1 MPTDLLPR
9 VENIGM
15 NENRK
20 QKQWSVRYQPGDAK
34 TDANVRLIAEE
45 LNLSRVT
52 AALLY
57 TRGCHTTGEVTAFLH
72 QENARLHDPFLLTDM
87 EPALHRILEALEKK
101 EKIMIYGDYDVDGVT
116 SVSLLYLYLKEKGAD
131 VDYYI
136 PCRMREGY
144 GLSNAAINTVHE
156 TGATLMI
163 TVDTGITAVEEIRYA
178 ASLGI
183 DTVVT
188 DHHECRPELP
198 EACAVVNPH
207 RPGDAYPFR
216 ELAGVGVVF
225 KLICAYETM
234 ECRRAGIPE
243 EDGVRQICRKYMDLV
258 AIGTVADVMPIVDEN
273 RLIVTVGLKLLEHNP
288 RPGLQALMEEASGR
302 NGDGSRKT
310 RKINSNYI
318 GFVLA
323 PRMNAAGRVS
333 SASIAV
339 RLLLSED
346 RESAVA
352 LAKQLCELNA
362 TRQAEENRIAE
373 QAYKKIEQTLRPGED
388 RVIVISDDS
397 WLQGIIGIVS
407 SRITERYGL
416 PSILISFDGATR
428 GYEGQDDIGKGS
440 GRSIPGLN
448 LVEALADSESLL
460 VRYGGHELAA
470 GLSVRRCNVDAF
482 RERINQ
488 YAVAHTDSESFCL
501 RLEADCE
508 AEMRELTM
516 KLAEELATL
525 EPFGVSNPVPNLIL
539 RNAKIRKM
547 VPISEGKHAKLLLEK
562 DGICM
567 PAVWFGIGSGTLPA
581 EAGDSVDV
589 MFQLNINEYRNAA
602 TLQMIVQDMRLSG
615 GETEKTLQER
625 KRYEE
630 IRTGAEI
637 LPGEDVVPNREDVAA
652 VYTFLRREYRMGH
665 TVFPIRRILHAME
678 ERADARIGYIK
689 LKMILRM
696 MQELQL
702 CEYTEA
708 GEDRYVFDFSAN
720 VQKTNLEKSS
730 ILRKLRSQ
738 LHRSGEI

>member
-1 MPTDLLPR
+1 MPTDPLPR
-9 VENIGM
+9 MENTGM

-20 QKQWSVRYQPGDAK
+20 QKKWSVRYRPGDAE
-34 TDANVRLIAEE
+34 TDADIRAIAEE

-57 TRGCHTTGEVTAFLH
+57 TRGCHTPKEVMAFLH
-72 QENARLHDPFLLTDM
+72 QESAKLHDPFLMTDM
-87 EPALHRILEALEKK
+87 EPALRRIFKALERK

-144 GLSNAAINTVHE
+144 GLSAAAIDTVRE

-178 ASLGI
+178 AELGI

-198 EACAVVNPH
+198 DACAVVNPH
-207 RPGDAYPFR
+207 RPGDSYPFR

-225 KLICAYETM
+225 KLICACEIS
-234 ECRRAGIPE
+234 ECRRRGASE
-243 EDGVRQICRKYMDLV
+243 ADGVRAVCRKYMDLV
-258 AIGTVADVMPIVDEN
+258 AIGTIADVMPIIDEN
-273 RLIVTVGLKLLEHNP
+273 RLIVAVGLGILEHTP
-288 RPGLQALMEEASGR
+288 RPGLRALMEAAAGR
-302 NGDGSRKT
+302 NGDGIRKT

-323 PRMNAAGRVS
+323 PRMNAAGRVA
-333 SASIAV
+333 SATIAV
-339 RLLLSED
+339 KLLLSEH
-346 RESAVA
+346 REEAAA
-352 LAKQLCELNA
+352 LAQQLCDLNA

-388 RVIVISDDS
+388 RVIVISDDN

-407 SRITERYGL
+407 SRITEQYGL
-416 PSILISFDGATR
+416 PSILISFDGTTR

-470 GLSVRRCNVDAF
+470 GLSVLRCNVDAF
-482 RERINQ
+482 RERINR
-488 YAVAHTDSESFCL
+488 YAAAHTDSESFCL

-508 AEMRELTM
+508 TEMRELTM
-516 KLAEELATL
+516 QLAGELETL
-525 EPFGVSNPVPNLIL
+525 EPFGVSNPVPSLIL
-539 RNAKIRKM
+539 RDAKLRKAT
-547 VPISEGKHAKLLLEK
+547 PISGGKHRKLLLEK

-567 PAVWFGIGSGTLPA
+567 PAVWFGIGCAALPA
-581 EAGDSVDV
+581 EVGDSVDL
-589 MFQLNINEYRNAA
+589 MFQLNVNEYQNTK
-602 TLQMIVQDMRLSG
+602 TLQMIVQDLRLSEQ
-615 GETEKTLQER
+615 ETESDRQQKQ
-625 KRYEE
+625 RYEE
-630 IRTGAEI
+630 IRAGADI
-637 LPGEDVVPNREDVAA
+637 LPVEDVIPNREDVAA
-652 VYTFLRREYRMGH
+652 VYTFLRREYRMQH
-665 TVFPIRRILHAME
+665 TVFPLRRILAAME
-678 ERADARIGYIK
+678 ERKDVSIGYIK

-730 ILRKLRSQ
+730 ILRKLRTQ
-738 LHRSGEI
+738 LHRSGEA